1 LEEDLMK
8 RIAIVIGLGV
18 MAALL
23 HGNPAG
29 AQDKNGQAARAASL
43 AKDVLPIL
51 KASCGKCHSGGGSK
65 GGIDLSSYATM
76 KKGGKGGPV
85 FVEGDPDKSP
95 LVTSISGD
103 KPDMPKKATPLTK
116 AQVAAI
122 SAWVKEGAKN
132 N

>member
-1 LEEDLMK
+1 MK
-8 RIAIVIGLGV
+8 RIAFGIG
-18 MAALL
+18 MAAMMAV
-23 HGNPAG
+23 NFESSAG
-29 AQDKNGQAARAASL
+29 AQEKNQAARAASFS
-43 AKDVLPIL
+43 KDVLPIL
-51 KASCGKCHSGGGSK
+51 KASCGKCHTGKDGK
-65 GGIDLSSYATM
+65 GGVDLSSYASM

-103 KPDMPKKATPLTK
+103 KPEMPKKAAPLGK
-116 AQVAAI
+116 AQVATI

>member
-1 LEEDLMK
+1 MRTLI
-8 RIAIVIGLGV
+8 IAAGLG
-18 MAALL
+18 LL
-23 HGNPAG
+23 FGIPAG
-29 AQDKNGQAARAASL
+29 AQEKTRAASFS
-43 AKDVLPIL
+43 KDVLPLL
-51 KASCGKCHSGGGSK
+51 KASCGKCHTGASSK
-65 GGIDLSSYATM
+65 AGVDLSSYAAM

-103 KPDMPKKATPLTK
+103 KPDMPKKATPLK
-116 AQVAAI
+116 KEQVALI